1 MTRSKEPGAVSKV
14 KTGFVASA
22 NERTARTAFA
32 VLLAGA
38 LAIAFSPIFVRLSE
52 LGPTATAFHRVF
64 LALPALWL
72 WSHLDGRQKHP
83 PRRPSRPSPCR
94 PNPNRGR
101 FFAADLAVWH
111 WSILFTS
118 VANSTLIANLAPIFV
133 ALGSFVLFQER
144 FTKTF
149 LSGMAVAMAGV
160 GLLMGES
167 FTVSLKSLLGDTLA
181 LVTAFFYAAYILA
194 VGRLRARFSTAVIM
208 SWSSLAAA
216 SALLPAALLA
226 GEELVAST
234 VYGWAVLFGLAL
246 ISQAGGQSL
255 IAYALAHL
263 PAAFSSVSLLA
274 QPVAATALAWII
286 LAEPLSPW
294 QGLGA
299 MVTLAGILLA
309 RRGSW

>member
-1 MTRSKEPGAVSKV
+1 MARSKEPGAVSKV

-22 NERTARTAFA
+22 NGRTARTAFA

-83 PRRPSRPSPCR
+83 PRRPSRPSDYGWLILC
-94 PNPNRGR
+94 GL

-167 FTVSLKSLLGDTLA
+167 FTVSLKSLLGDALA